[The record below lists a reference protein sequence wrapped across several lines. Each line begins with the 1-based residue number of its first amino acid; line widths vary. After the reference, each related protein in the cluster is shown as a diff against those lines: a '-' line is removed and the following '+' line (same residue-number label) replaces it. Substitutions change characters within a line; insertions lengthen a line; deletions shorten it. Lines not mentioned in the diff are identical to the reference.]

1 MPSNDMDEA
10 LMQLLEWLYFTVAE
24 INQIEAEGFQDFDDF
39 VSTTQEELKSMVDGF
54 YKRSDV
60 DVTIPMKRRKLL
72 YDVHHWCLD
81 FDRRSMEVALNWPN
95 ESINNIDEAFQAM
108 TTARECNTV
117 RKSIAEKPGDQVKG
131 PGKFTPNEYA
141 TWEKAL
147 TNKLASITGVKG
159 VPLTYVIRKLVDT
172 KPEDLI
178 GQTFLAQT
186 VLQAPLHSAAFE
198 ADSRDV
204 HQMIVASTA
213 GSDAEQFLKQVN
225 KFECGRKDME
235 VIRAFYEGT
244 GSMNRRLL
252 ESKLLLKHL
261 HYKSE
266 RQLPFATFVAKLTGI
281 YQALSDGDQE
291 KGEPEKIEI
300 FFEKFQ
306 CDSLVNE
313 IIACKF
319 DYNRNGGTFANLANT
334 MADHIKPVNSHQQF
348 SRGRQVSAIGTTH
361 VGQAPEHGVY
371 LADGTIYTGKY
382 EGNDYHALSKDDKD
396 ALRQARSNHK
406 AGGNNGKGHS
416 RKIKAVRKQVST
428 KMKKVKKQ
436 LQDSRRSLA
445 ALQAAHS
452 AVTPDAEMPPA
463 PPPIASVTNGAG
475 ASAGSAFGGRAG
487 RG

>member
-1 MPSNDMDEA
+1 M
-10 LMQLLEWLYFTVAE
+10 
-24 INQIEAEGFQDFDDF
+24 
-39 VSTTQEELKSMVDGF
+39 
-54 YKRSDV
+54 
-60 DVTIPMKRRKLL
+60 
-72 YDVHHWCLD
+72 
-81 FDRRSMEVALNWPN
+81 
-95 ESINNIDEAFQAM
+95 
-108 TTARECNTV
+108 
-117 RKSIAEKPGDQVKG
+117 
-131 PGKFTPNEYA
+131 
-141 TWEKAL
+141 
-147 TNKLASITGVKG
+147 
-159 VPLTYVIRKLVDT
+159 
-172 KPEDLI
+172 
-178 GQTFLAQT
+178 
-186 VLQAPLHSAAFE
+186 
-198 ADSRDV
+198 
-204 HQMIVASTA
+204 
-213 GSDAEQFLKQVN
+213 
-225 KFECGRKDME
+225 
-235 VIRAFYEGT
+235 
-244 GSMNRRLL
+244 L
-252 ESKLLLKHL
+252 ESKQLLKHL

-406 AGGNNGKGHS
+406 AGGSNGKGHS

-463 PPPIASVTNGAG
+463 PPPIATVTNGAG